1 MLTHIIMYRCIKVNN
16 RMHLPESCCRRGM
29 FFLLNYVKNQH
40 HDCRFFKS
48 SSSSIADKN
57 QQHLDDCKK
66 KKFHNKS
73 LPEMHN
79 HKIKN
84 QEVRQK
90 TKQPQQTLTDKRV
103 EQQTSLPSLP
113 RPTLPSLSSP
123 SLPTTP
129 STPSTPLTPPTHIPY
144 DIDWIFPRMLRPS
157 GFWYVVSQITIFAVG
172 LFSKIVLVLMN
183 KTHVYN
189 KQRLIDA
196 IGKRPPGT
204 PLVTVSNHYS
214 CFDDP
219 GLWGVLPMRYV
230 CNTFKIRWSL
240 AAHDICFTNIYHSL
254 FFMYGKCIPI
264 IRGNGVHQSAV
275 DVCIQKLKLGEWVH
289 VFPEGKVNM
298 TKEEMRLKWGVG
310 RIIYESPR
318 VPIILPMW
326 HEGMDSVLPNTE
338 PYYLKFG
345 KKVTLNVGKPI
356 DMNDFIEDLKFRGVK
371 EIVARKLITDK
382 IQDVFHKLRLE
393 TEELHRNRFL

>member
-1 MLTHIIMYRCIKVNN
+1 
-16 RMHLPESCCRRGM
+16 
-29 FFLLNYVKNQH
+29 
-40 HDCRFFKS
+40 
-48 SSSSIADKN
+48 
-57 QQHLDDCKK
+57 
-66 KKFHNKS
+66 
-73 LPEMHN
+73 MHN

-113 RPTLPSLSSP
+113 RPTLPSLTSP

-172 LFSKIVLVLMN
+172 LFSKIVLGVSREASDIGVAEKEDKDSKARHVLMN

-219 GLWGVLPMRYV
+219 GLW
-230 CNTFKIRWSL
+230 
-240 AAHDICFTNIYHSL
+240 
-254 FFMYGKCIPI
+254 GKCIPI

>member
-1 MLTHIIMYRCIKVNN
+1 
-16 RMHLPESCCRRGM
+16 
-29 FFLLNYVKNQH
+29 
-40 HDCRFFKS
+40 
-48 SSSSIADKN
+48 
-57 QQHLDDCKK
+57 
-66 KKFHNKS
+66 
-73 LPEMHN
+73 MHN

-84 QEVRQK
+84 QEVKQR
-90 TKQPQQTLTDKRV
+90 TKQLQETLTEKRV
-103 EQQTSLPSLP
+103 EEQATLPSLP
-113 RPTLPSLSSP
+113 QHTLPSSSNP

-129 STPSTPLTPPTHIPY
+129 STPSIPPTHIPY

-264 IRGNGVHQSAV
+264 IRGSGVHQSAV
-275 DVCIQKLKLGEWVH
+275 DLCIQKLKLGEWVH

-326 HEGMDSVLPNTE
+326 HEGMDNVLPNTE

-356 DMNDFIEDLKFRGVK
+356 DLNDFIEDLKFRGVK
-371 EIVARKLITDK
+371 EGVARKLITDR
-382 IQDVFHKLRLE
+382 IQDVFRKLRLE

>member
-1 MLTHIIMYRCIKVNN
+1 MLTHVIMLYLRCIKVNN
-16 RMHLPESCCRRGM
+16 RMYLPELCGRRDM
-29 FFLLNYVKNQH
+29 SFLLSYVKSQYH
-40 HDCRFFKS
+40 VCRLFK

-57 QQHLDDCKK
+57 RQHLDDYKK
-66 KKFHNKS
+66 KKIHKKS

-84 QEVRQK
+84 QEAKQK
-90 TKQPQQTLTDKRV
+90 KQLLQSLSEKQT
-103 EQQTSLPSLP
+103 EQQTPLPSLP
-113 RPTLPSLSSP
+113 QPIPPSTIVPSS
-123 SLPTTP
+123 P
-129 STPSTPLTPPTHIPY
+129 STPSAPTTPPIPIHIPY
-144 DIDWIFPRMLRPS
+144 DIHWIFPRLLRPS
-157 GFWYVVSQITIFAVG
+157 GLWYIVSQITIFAVG

-264 IRGNGVHQSAV
+264 VRGSGVYQDAV

-326 HEGMDSVLPNTE
+326 HEGMDDVLPNTE

-371 EIVARKLITDK
+371 ETVARKLITDR
-382 IQDVFHKLRLE
+382 IQDVFRKLRLE